1 MTDKKNNSVADAHQV
16 VIIGTGFGGQAAAI
30 NLKQRGYTDFI
41 MLERRAFAGG
51 TWLQNRYP
59 GAAVDVQSP
68 LYSLSAM
75 PYKWTQM
82 FVTQPELVQYTQQV
96 FNTFNLTPH
105 VHL

>member
-59 GAAVDVQSP
+59 GAAVDLQSP

-75 PYKWTQM
+75 P
-82 FVTQPELVQYTQQV
+82 
-96 FNTFNLTPH
+96 
-105 VHL
+105 